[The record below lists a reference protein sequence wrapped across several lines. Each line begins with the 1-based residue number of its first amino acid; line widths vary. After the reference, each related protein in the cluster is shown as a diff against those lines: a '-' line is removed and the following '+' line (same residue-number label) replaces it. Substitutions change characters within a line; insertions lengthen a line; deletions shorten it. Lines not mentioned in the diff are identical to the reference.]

1 MDFNNL
7 NNPFSGIYALADLL
21 SERLK
26 PYAEMM
32 NSIEQN
38 VKKAL
43 ERFAENV
50 KPLKAFYILAKHQFT
65 YWKPLYLN
73 DVKKIIST
81 SDVNR
86 YLAEKIDDA
95 SFIDYNILC
104 NEMIHS
110 ELLSDVNKSILNQSF
125 QAMNMGLYDL
135 SLVGIVTV
143 FDGVLSTATN
153 DAATSIIKRLKEIDN
168 KMDVLSDDEWEKLNE
183 LDMTVF
189 GMYFT
194 WTESMKDF
202 QKFIDF
208 KQPESEPK
216 ELNRHWIS
224 HGRKT
229 SSATKLDCCKMINAL
244 YGLIYFGTLI

>member
-7 NNPFSGIYALADLL
+7 NNKLSGIYAVADLI

-32 NSIEQN
+32 KIIEQN
-38 VKKAL
+38 VKNAL
-43 ERFAENV
+43 ESFAEKA
-50 KPLKAFYILAKHQFT
+50 KPLGAFYILAKHQFT
-65 YWKPLYLN
+65 YWKPLYLD
-73 DVKKIIST
+73 DVEKIIST
-81 SDVNR
+81 SDVNK
-86 YLAEKIDDA
+86 YLEEKIDDA
-95 SFIDYNILC
+95 SFIDYSALC

-125 QAMNMGLYDL
+125 QSMNMGLYDL

-143 FDGVLSTATN
+143 FDGVLSIATN
-153 DAATSIIKRLKEIDN
+153 DATTSIIKRLKEIGN
-168 KMDVLSDDEWEKLNE
+168 RMDALSDDEWEKLNE
-183 LDMTVF
+183 SEMTVF
-189 GMYFT
+189 GMYIT

-202 QKFIDF
+202 QKVSDF

-229 SSATKLDCCKMINAL
+229 SCATKLDCCKMINAL
-244 YGLIYFGTLI
+244 YGLIYFGTSV